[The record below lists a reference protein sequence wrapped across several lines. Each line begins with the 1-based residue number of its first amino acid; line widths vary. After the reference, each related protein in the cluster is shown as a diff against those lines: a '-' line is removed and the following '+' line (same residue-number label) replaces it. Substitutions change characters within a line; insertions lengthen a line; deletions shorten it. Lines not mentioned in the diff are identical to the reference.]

1 MTIEERIAAANNRPA
16 EKPTAADL
24 KAISAAEAEGVD
36 KAVSLDEFTKTL
48 DGVSGRLLLRI
59 PKSLHQRLKQEAKA
73 EGVSVNQYA
82 TYKLAR

>member
-1 MTIEERIAAANNRPA
+1 MTVEERIAEVNRRPA
-16 EKPTAADL
+16 EEPTDADL
-24 KAISAAEAEGVD
+24 KAIETAEAEGLES
-36 KAVSLDEFTKTL
+36 AMPLDDFMKDL

-59 PKSLHQRLKQEAKA
+59 PKSLHLRLKEEARA